1 MLKIHEEVSRTI
13 KEDSFRKRLIE
24 MGIDPIGM
32 PPEEFSE
39 FLRKEIPRWK
49 VIVEE
54 AGVQPH

>member
-1 MLKIHEEVSRTI
+1 
-13 KEDSFRKRLIE
+13 
-24 MGIDPIGM
+24 MGPD
-32 PPEEFSE
+32 EFAE

>member
-1 MLKIHEEVSRTI
+1 MKQVSRAL
-13 KEDSFRKRLIE
+13 KEESFRKRLID

-32 PPEEFSE
+32 PPDEFAE
-39 FLRKEIPRWK
+39 FLRKELPRWK